1 MNSPCHPASQPL
13 MLPSTCGM
21 QPKLLHT
28 YHTHKGLDY
37 WSTPD
42 HSPNSYQTLP
52 PTAINTATHGL
63 GGLFSKPLCPPTPGS
78 DSCPQP
84 ELGPGHLVFALFLA
98 WLFSSDAYPDLC
110 YVRCGPTSSYGTLLN
125 FLSSSPSKVFKVSRV
140 QLEHTGPDPQNTPR
154 ESRLSL
160 VSSIRAVVTS
170 RERNWGLVGL
180 FDVSVLGL
188 PSAPLGPSMPCLT

>member
-125 FLSSSPSKVFKVSRV
+125 FFTCPLLLRRCSRF
-140 QLEHTGPDPQNTPR
+140 LEYNLNTQAQTLRTHLERVGFPLFQAS
-154 ESRLSL
+154 EQLSL
-160 VSSIRAVVTS
+160 L
-170 RERNWGLVGL
+170 ERGTGALL
-180 FDVSVLGL
+180 DFL
-188 PSAPLGPSMPCLT
+188 M